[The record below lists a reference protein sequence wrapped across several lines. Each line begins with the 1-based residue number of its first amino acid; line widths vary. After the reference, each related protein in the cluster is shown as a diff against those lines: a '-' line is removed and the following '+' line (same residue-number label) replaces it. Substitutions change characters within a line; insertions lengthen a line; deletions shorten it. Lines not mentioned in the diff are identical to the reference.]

1 MWMKT
6 QSWIKKQSGRS
17 RRFAGQRKRA
27 LCSDKKMV
35 NKELKEYL
43 GEFNDDSYVSII
55 VANPED
61 RKVYMPEAVLL
72 MKDEEVHQPCFIV
85 RVGAARDMDE
95 DIAREV
101 EEVVQPELPKL
112 KNNDQRKEFLKDYRR
127 WPVWFRVPQAD
138 EVYYRYNLPDGSAIV
153 ICEYKQYVDWK
164 RRYTDE
170 NPESIYT
177 KSYLL
182 NPGYHHLHDCETNET
197 ALVKKLMEVQRK

>member
-1 MWMKT
+1 MH
-6 QSWIKKQSGRS
+6 RFLS
-17 RRFAGQRKRA
+17 RE
-27 LCSDKKMV
+27 ME

-43 GEFNDDSYVSII
+43 GEFSEDSDVSII

-95 DIAREV
+95 DIAKEV

-112 KNNDQRKEFLKDYRR
+112 KNNDQRKEFLKTYRD
-127 WPVWFRVPQAD
+127 WSVWFEVPQAD

-153 ICEYKQYVDWK
+153 ICEYKQYVTWK
-164 RRYTDE
+164 ERYTDE

-197 ALVKKLMEVQRK
+197 ALVKKLMEVQKK

>member
-1 MWMKT
+1 ME
-6 QSWIKKQSGRS
+6 
-17 RRFAGQRKRA
+17 
-27 LCSDKKMV
+27 

-43 GEFNDDSYVSII
+43 GEFSEDSDVSII

-101 EEVVQPELPKL
+101 EEAVQPELPKL

-127 WPVWFRVPQAD
+127 WPVWFNVTQAD

-153 ICEYKQYVDWK
+153 ICEYKQYVTWK
-164 RRYTDE
+164 ERYTDE
-170 NPESIYT
+170 NPEGTYT

-182 NPGYHHLHDCETNET
+182 KPGYHHLHDCETNET
-197 ALVKKLMEVQRK
+197 ALVKKLMEIQKK

>member
-1 MWMKT
+1 ME
-6 QSWIKKQSGRS
+6 
-17 RRFAGQRKRA
+17 
-27 LCSDKKMV
+27 

-43 GEFNDDSYVSII
+43 GEFSEDSDVSII

-72 MKDEEVHQPCFIV
+72 MKDEEVQQPCFIV
-85 RVGAARDMDE
+85 KMDE

-101 EEVVQPELPKL
+101 EEAVQSELPKL
-112 KNNDQRKEFLKDYRR
+112 KNNDQRKEFLKTYRD
-127 WPVWFRVPQAD
+127 WPVWFEVPQAD
-138 EVYYRYNLPDGSAIV
+138 EVYYRYVLPDGSAIV

-170 NPESIYT
+170 NPESTYT

-182 NPGYHHLHDCETNET
+182 KPRYRHLHDCETNET
-197 ALVKKLMEVQRK
+197 TLVRKLMEVQKR